1 MSKEI
6 DEQLRQCLEL
16 LAKIREEYPEGDF
29 DREKQPLITK
39 DEKIRNIPA

>member
-1 MSKEI
+1 MSNEI
-6 DEQLRQCLEL
+6 GEQLSHCLEL

-39 DEKIRNIPA
+39 HEKIRNIPA